1 MSKKE
6 EIPKGIKLLILATS
20 IRWIGWGL
28 GEAFIPLFLFM
39 FSANFLETG
48 LLTSVFN
55 IVFFLSIPLAGY
67 LADNIK
73 IKYMIIAGLMIYV
86 LIGLGFFLA
95 GITGAIIFVI
105 IARGL
110 NGLAFSLDQVGRETY
125 IIRNSPKNKISS
137 MFGKFDF
144 ITTFWWVLS
153 VIIGFCLVKF
163 LSVPIHWLLFFI
175 APCAIISALIL
186 SRLKEKKKKNNKD
199 KKRIL
204 ETYTQL
210 FNNVKNF
217 NNELKIILF
226 LAFIIGIISSSIYFF
241 VPISYYIDGNSL
253 VSSAMF
259 ALVYATPALFG
270 KYLGKIADKKRE
282 RIYIFSFCSIIL
294 IFIGIIV
301 IKNYFIMLLIVF
313 LASTIF
319 ELLSLTNRGM
329 LARFADR
336 THLGEIDG
344 SLNGV
349 AALGAIIGPALF
361 GLSSDLIGLDK
372 SYMIIIF
379 ILIIVLF
386 VIIKGLKH
394 LKKTP
399 KKVFNN

>member
-86 LIGLGFFLA
+86 LIGLGYFLA

-226 LAFIIGIISSSIYFF
+226 LAFIIGIISSSI
-241 VPISYYIDGNSL
+241 
-253 VSSAMF
+253 F

-319 ELLSLTNRGM
+319 ELLSL
-329 LARFADR
+329 
-336 THLGEIDG
+336 
-344 SLNGV
+344 
-349 AALGAIIGPALF
+349 
-361 GLSSDLIGLDK
+361 
-372 SYMIIIF
+372 
-379 ILIIVLF
+379 
-386 VIIKGLKH
+386 
-394 LKKTP
+394 
-399 KKVFNN
+399 

>member
-6 EIPKGIKLLILATS
+6 EIPKGIRLLILATS

-28 GEAFIPLFLFM
+28 GEAFIPLFLFI

-86 LIGLGFFLA
+86 LIGLGYFLA

-125 IIRNSPKNKISS
+125 IIKNSPKNKISS
-137 MFGKFDF
+137 
-144 ITTFWWVLS
+144 
-153 VIIGFCLVKF
+153 
-163 LSVPIHWLLFFI
+163 
-175 APCAIISALIL
+175 
-186 SRLKEKKKKNNKD
+186 
-199 KKRIL
+199 
-204 ETYTQL
+204 
-210 FNNVKNF
+210 
-217 NNELKIILF
+217 
-226 LAFIIGIISSSIYFF
+226 IIGIISSSIYFF